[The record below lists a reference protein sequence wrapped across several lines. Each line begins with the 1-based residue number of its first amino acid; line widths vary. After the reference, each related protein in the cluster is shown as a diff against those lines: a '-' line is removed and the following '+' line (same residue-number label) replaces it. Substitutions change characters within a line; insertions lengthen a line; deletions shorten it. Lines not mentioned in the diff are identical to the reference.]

1 MIDLEQAFG
10 KKRRENSVIVY
21 NNDEIDFRSFAF
33 VVNVK
38 ELVNTDSV
46 AIAPGYTLRKA
57 HKTEIEYIK
66 EFLKENGTRY
76 GTGVWED
83 KPTAS
88 GKVPKLPKK
97 LWRYFVIEF
106 ENDDPNLDLL
116 EAALAVAPSSL
127 DIGFAKIKVNVGGG
141 LIRPAC
147 LYHAPRLYQSLSALY
162 LANTGRDKLLV
173 SIGNAEG
180 SQINDGFRLMVDHD
194 HGILD
199 LTRVL
204 ELVLDL
210 KDLPHSSPLQIL
222 GYFAI
227 LESVLTHQPRPD
239 DRYESLTRQI
249 TNKLALLNNR
259 WNPPFDYSPLNGA
272 KHENIWPQMYAYR
285 SAIAHGNKLDFKTR
299 LTLLKNADVANTLII
314 DAVKKTIRQAYVE
327 PRLLKDL
334 HDV

>member
-10 KKRRENSVIVY
+10 KKRRGNSVTVY
-21 NNDEIDFRSFAF
+21 NNHEIDFRPFAF
-33 VVNVK
+33 VLNVK
-38 ELVNTDSV
+38 ELVNIDSV

-76 GTGVWED
+76 GTGIWED
-83 KPTAS
+83 KPNTS
-88 GKVPKLPKK
+88 GKVRKLPKK

-127 DIGFAKIKVNVGGG
+127 DIGFAKIKVNVGGV
-141 LIRPAC
+141 IRPAC
-147 LYHAPRLYQSLSALY
+147 LYHAPSLYQSLSALY
-162 LANTGRDKLLV
+162 LANTGRDKLLLSV
-173 SIGNAEG
+173 GTAEG
-180 SQINDGFRLMVDHD
+180 SEINNVFRLMAEHD
-194 HGILD
+194 HEILE
-199 LTRVL
+199 LTRVG
-204 ELVLDL
+204 ELLLDL
-210 KDLPHSSPLQIL
+210 RDLPHFSPLQIL

-249 TNKLALLNNR
+249 TNKLALLDKR
-259 WNPPFDYSPLNGA
+259 WNPSFDYSLLGGA
-272 KHENIWPQMYAYR
+272 KHEKIWPQMYAYR
-285 SAIAHGNKLDFKTR
+285 STIAHGNKLDFKTK
-299 LTLLKNADVANTLII
+299 LALLKNEDVANALIT

-327 PRLLKDL
+327 PRLVKDL